1 MSYVA
6 AIPILVGSNYVA
18 WRRQL
23 DLTLLMLDID
33 TVMTSPCP
41 SAPAALVREANE
53 TDDAFAARERD
64 YVDVIAKHDLEKRK
78 WEICNKKCLKI
89 MQTKMSDAILGSVP
103 QKNAAGVPYTAAEY
117 LAIVESQHTGLIKQ
131 LVNMKYTGGGI
142 REHILKMSNINAKL
156 TAMKL
161 VLPEEFLVHLVFVS
175 LPQEYATFAVNY
187 NSQEEKWNLQ
197 KLIDMCVQEE
207 DMLSALHGG
216 SLNYVQHNKNKRN
229 FPNKN
234 YKAKN
239 QWESGPSNAQGK
251 PHGKAP
257 LQFDQ
262 SQRPQGKKEVA
273 KDECLHC
280 HKKGHW

>member
-1 MSYVA
+1 MDCV
-6 AIPILVGSNYVA
+6 LVMLE
-18 WRRQL
+18 L
-23 DLTLLMLDID
+23 DSVLT
-33 TVMTSPCP
+33 TPC
-41 SAPAALVREANE
+41 PAALEAVVRGANKNAE
-53 TDDAFAARERD
+53 TFQAREHDHADR
-64 YVDVIAKHDLEKRK
+64 VAERDLERAK
-78 WEICNKKCLKI
+78 WQLNNKKCLKI

-103 QKNAAGVPYTAAEY
+103 QKNAAGVPYIAAEY
-117 LAIVESQHTGLIKQ
+117 LAIVESQHTCLIKQ

-207 DMLSALHGG
+207 DRLSALHGG

-239 QWESGPSNAQGK
+239 QWESCPSNAQGK